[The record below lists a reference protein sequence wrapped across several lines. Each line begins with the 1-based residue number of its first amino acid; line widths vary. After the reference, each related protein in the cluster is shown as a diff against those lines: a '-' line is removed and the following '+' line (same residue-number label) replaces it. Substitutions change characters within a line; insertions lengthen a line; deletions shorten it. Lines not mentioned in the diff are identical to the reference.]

1 MEVPM
6 PAIPAK
12 LVLRAAAV
20 MATIQAAAHLAL
32 FLRSKPLPGSAAW
45 PLIEAMK
52 AQTAPGNTT
61 YWGMYFGYGL
71 LSALTAFFIAALIWL
86 ASTFGEG
93 SRQLAGRLILVVLV
107 TVALHA
113 AVIVRYFFALPL
125 YFDIIVAV
133 LLGISW
139 VRLGSDGRSEPV
151 TR

>member
-1 MEVPM
+1 M
-6 PAIPAK
+6 PAIPAR
-12 LVLRAAAV
+12 LVLRAAAA
-20 MATIQAAAHLAL
+20 MATIQAGAHLTL
-32 FLRSKPLPGSAAW
+32 FLRAKPLPGSAAW

-86 ASTFGEG
+86 ASTFDEG
-93 SRQLAGRLILVVLV
+93 SRQLARTLIMVVLF

-113 AVIVRYFFALPL
+113 VVIVRYFFAVPL
-125 YFDIIVAV
+125 YFDIIVAL
-133 LLGISW
+133 LLGASW
-139 VRLGSDGRSEPV
+139 VSLGSDGRSEPV